1 MPRNVE
7 GNITTTPSVVVKT
20 IFEVMAETKADVIP
34 LFKGGMARV
43 DEDKADGK
51 GVVLGGGSYT
61 LPAATTAAL
70 GGVKKTPAVA
80 ALAGGADAA
89 TIVTAFNDLVTKL
102 RAAGVV
108 T

>member
-1 MPRNVE
+1 MPVDVN

-20 IFEVMAETKADVIP
+20 LHDVI
-34 LFKGGMARV
+34 LDDDKDVVALTVAGMARTPK
-43 DEDKADGK
+43 DTGTGIEF
-51 GVVLGGGSYT
+51 GGGSYT
-61 LPAATTAAL
+61 LPAATTAAI
-70 GGVKKTPAVA
+70 GGVKKTPAVT

>member
-1 MPRNVE
+1 MPVDVS

-20 IFEVMAETKADVIP
+20 LHDVI
-34 LFKGGMARV
+34 LNDSKDVVALKVAGMARTAKDV
-43 DEDKADGK
+43 GK
-51 GVVLGGGSYT
+51 GIELGGDAYK
-61 LPAATTAAL
+61 LPAATTEVL
-70 GGVKKTPAVA
+70 GGVKKTAAVG

-89 TIVTAFNDLVTKL
+89 KIVTAFNDLVTKL